1 MIRDVGFVFVIY
13 LHILESMLF
22 VRSDIEKAV
31 PVPGERLV
39 SMVGFN
45 TSTASL
51 VLRLAYATVCQEI
64 LVLIAG
70 LN

>member
-1 MIRDVGFVFVIY
+1 MIRGVGFVFVIY

-51 VLRLAYATVCQEI
+51 V
-64 LVLIAG
+64 
-70 LN
+70 